1 MAKFRIRGEVIE
13 AGDQQEAI
21 QIFEEKQRVGEMGAG
36 QRFATGAGR
45 AVLDTG
51 QKIGNMI
58 PGVGRIAPDTFSDE
72 AVQRQHR
79 LHEPLNQTLSGGYG
93 QFAGDLAALAP
104 VGGAGRAV
112 LGKTLGALGGV
123 GQKALANPWVRNT
136 LEGAIIGGTAAQPGE
151 KLGGASEGAVWGTAL
166 PAAGKAL
173 SKIANPLDAVQ
184 EAKDLIAR
192 KVNLSAGQ
200 MNPDSYIGQLEKA
213 LQSVGLMGGKL
224 AKRRAEP
231 VGQFYREVATDAGP
245 PGFKAT
251 DGDRDSLVKQLQ
263 DAYGLSYQ
271 DAIRAYTQLEPVIK
285 NAAADVP
292 LGPRQLR
299 PGQPKAPGILQE
311 QTKGGYP
318 GTFVTNQDRARAGQN
333 INNQL
338 TGVGERQTSGEEL
351 QSLRSNLRTAGRD
364 QATEGE
370 RAISKRAADKVTQA
384 IESQIDPADAVKL
397 REIDARY
404 PGMLVFKDAARAA
417 GDRPWPTPFQLSKSV
432 KGVASEGDYSVG
444 QGPLRDMARRGARVF
459 ADAPE
464 TGARQVTVGK
474 FPATKATALVG
485 LNQVPSE
492 VLAGMTPWQRK
503 IQAQMDALRQYDMGP
518 IRGLVP
524 AFGMAGDE

>member
-13 AGDQQEAI
+13 ASDQQEAI
-21 QIFEEKQRVGEMGAG
+21 QLYEEKQNVSGMGAG
-36 QRFATGAGR
+36 ERFARGAGR

-51 QKIGNMI
+51 QKVGNMI
-58 PGVGRIAPDTFSDE
+58 PGVGRIAPDTFGDE
-72 AVQRQHR
+72 SVQRQHR

-104 VGGAGRAV
+104 VGGLARGG
-112 LGKTLGALGGV
+112 LSKTLGVLGGM
-123 GQKALANPWVRNT
+123 GQKALTNPWVRGAV
-136 LEGAIIGGTAAQPGE
+136 EGSAIGATAAQPGE

-173 SKIANPLDAVQ
+173 GKIANPLDAVQ

-213 LQSVGLMGGKL
+213 LQSVGYFGGKL
-224 AKRRAEP
+224 GKRRAKP
-231 VGQFYREVATDAGP
+231 VAEFHREVATDAGP

-251 DGDRDSLVKQLQ
+251 DADRDGLVKQLQ
-263 DAYGLSYQ
+263 DAYGLSYE
-271 DAIRAYTQLEPVIK
+271 DAIRAYTKLEPVIK

-292 LGPRQLR
+292 LGPRQLK
-299 PGQPKAPGILQE
+299 PGQPKVPGILQE

-370 RAISKRAADKVTQA
+370 RAISKRAADKVTQS

-397 REIDARY
+397 REIDKRY

-417 GDRPWPTPFQLSKSV
+417 GDRPWPTPFQLSKAV
-432 KGVASEGDYSVG
+432 KGVAGEGDYAVG
-444 QGPLRDMARRGARVF
+444 QGPLRDMARKGARVF
-459 ADAPE
+459 AEAPE

-474 FPATKATALVG
+474 FPGTKAAGLAA
-485 LNQVPSE
+485 LNQVPSDM
-492 VLAGMTPWQRK
+492 LAGMTPAQRK
-503 IQAQMDALRQYDMGP
+503 IAAQLEALRQYDIAP